1 MINYYIHIIK
11 DMEKDR
17 GNKKLKAIKDSI
29 DTIIKDIVDIK
40 LDIAEIKDIINN
52 DKLISIDTEAQE
64 DIREPNSWWWS

>member
-11 DMEKDR
+11 DMEMDR